1 MPARSTGRTWSLIG
15 LRSCFVAFRTCRAA
29 NSMARAAS
37 SPGTIENRIA
47 RRTPTMVTNINAR
60 SGPTMAPRLSA
71 ARSNP
76 YARPYADGCTT
87 SARIALREGPRIP
100 RAAQAPVRN
109 TPTCQAAVASPTAL
123 ESTAVTA

>member
-1 MPARSTGRTWSLIG
+1 MRSRV
-15 LRSCFVAFRTCRAA
+15 VAFRTCRAA
-29 NSMARAAS
+29 NSMASAAN

-76 YARPYADGCTT
+76 YARPYADGMHHVGQD
-87 SARIALREGPRIP
+87 RVREGPRIP
-100 RAAQAPVRN
+100 RAAQAPVRS
-109 TPTCQAAVASPTAL
+109 TPTCHAAVASPTAL